1 VTIDPSTIDLAILNV
16 SGRSGVATDT
26 MEKLNGVG
34 FAVTEDDLLAPE
46 QGNQDGITVAYDPAD
61 PANLTAALTVAAAVP
76 GATLVPTDGLG
87 SQIQLLLG
95 ASFDGTV
102 QSVPVGSTVTGTVA
116 EPISG
121 SPTGASTTASL
132 SSGELESVNAGEALC
147 A

>member
-1 VTIDPSTIDLAILNV
+1 
-16 SGRSGVATDT
+16 
-26 MEKLNGVG
+26 M
-34 FAVTEDDLLAPE
+34 
-46 QGNQDGITVAYDPAD
+46 
-61 PANLTAALTVAAAVP
+61 
-76 GATLVPTDGLG
+76 PTDGLG

-116 EPISG
+116 EPSSG
-121 SPTGASTTASL
+121 SQTGASTTASL